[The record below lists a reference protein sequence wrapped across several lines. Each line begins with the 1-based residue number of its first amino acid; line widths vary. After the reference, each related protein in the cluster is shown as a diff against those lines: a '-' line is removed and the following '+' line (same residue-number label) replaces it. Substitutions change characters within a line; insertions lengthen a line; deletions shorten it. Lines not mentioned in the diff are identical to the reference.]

1 MGGVGGRRLGR
12 LGRRGAL
19 GLGLA
24 LGAGALGSCSG
35 EDARPGGSGA
45 ESPAPSPSPA
55 VGGLLWSAD
64 LTDARDAAQAGYGA
78 ALGAPSA
85 TAVPV
90 VRRPMLGHALAL
102 ALGPDEA
109 VIEVAPGTD
118 AGLRVGDEVYVR
130 TDVVLDPGVVAG
142 AFVLSR
148 VVAADGTVPVA
159 VEVRAGDL
167 WARLGGP
174 AFDVRLDRV
183 SPGVAYSLVCRL
195 AAGASADQCRVEVWL
210 DTEQVLADR
219 APREGLAGGRWG
231 GATLARAE
239 PGRPGTAVTAY
250 QAGHR
255 IGTSDLAV
263 IS

>member
-1 MGGVGGRRLGR
+1 VGGRR

-24 LGAGALGSCSG
+24 LGAGAVAACSG

-45 ESPAPSPSPA
+45 ASPAPAPSP
-55 VGGLLWSAD
+55 GLGRLLWSAD
-64 LTDARDAAQAGYGA
+64 LTGARDAAEAGYGA
-78 ALGAPSA
+78 VLGAPSA
-85 TAVPV
+85 AAVPV
-90 VRRPMLGHALAL
+90 VRRPMLGRALAL
-102 ALGPDEA
+102 SLGPDDA
-109 VIEVAPGTD
+109 LVEVAPGAD
-118 AGLRVGDEVYVR
+118 AGLSVGDEVYVR
-130 TDVVLDPGVVAG
+130 SDVVLDPGVVAG

-148 VVAADGTVPVA
+148 VVAADGSVPAA
-159 VEVRAGDL
+159 VEVRDGDL

-174 AFDVRLDRV
+174 AYDVRLDRV

-195 AAGASADQCRVEVWL
+195 AVGASAAACSVEVWL

-250 QAGHR
+250 QAAHR
-255 IGTSDLAV
+255 IGTSYLAV